1 LHFIRV
7 LFQYLSSFFV
17 SFPKQNA
24 NRSAL
29 GLIAALVGFTVVFQ
43 GCGAPTYASMS
54 RAATG
59 QIALEDASGPVA
71 PAESGKA
78 REVRFVAANDPTP
91 AMRGSHGAVGAY
103 TDSQGAGNSSISAD
117 GAYAVKPV
125 SSLKVRKQVQLQSLT
140 CANQTMTGA
149 GTTSCTVTL
158 SSGAPSGGFAVA
170 LSSNNAA
177 MSVPASVMV
186 PSAASAASFT
196 ATVAA
201 VSTGQMASIAA
212 SGNGSIKT
220 FGIQLN
226 ASTPSLS
233 LSSSTVAF
241 GGVNVGQTAT
251 STVTLTSS
259 GNAPL
264 TISSISLAGSLFKA
278 TGVTTPLTLN
288 PGQSAALTLQF
299 YADHVSSFSGI
310 VTISS
315 NSTQGSATINMSGD
329 GVAPALSGLACKDA
343 TVTGAEADAC
353 SVSLTAAAP
362 SGGVAIALS
371 SSNAVVSV
379 PASVTVPAGASSAN
393 FSAAI
398 SAVTSS
404 QTASIT
410 GTANS
415 LTKSFAIQLNAGTPS
430 LSLSSTSVSFGS
442 VAVGQTAT
450 KTVTLTSSGN
460 APLNISSISVAGSLF
475 KATGLTTPMTL
486 NPGQSATLTL
496 QFYSDHTSS
505 FTGTVT
511 ISTNSTQGGAA
522 ISMSGDGVPSLSGLT
537 CDTQSYA
544 GAGTDSCLV
553 SLYGAAPYT
562 GFTVSLSS
570 NNSSITLPASVTVP
584 SGAMSVGFSAAVKT
598 VSTSQSAVLTATAG
612 GIAKTF
618 TVQLGPSSTM
628 LTANASSIPFGSVL
642 INSPAEQSV
651 TLTASGTSPV
661 TISSVAI
668 TGNGFTNSGLTAPM
682 TLNPGQT
689 AVLNV
694 QFTPTGS
701 GSYSGQITIASNSS
715 SGNVTIGLNGTGYG
729 HKVLLNWNAPS
740 SGGVTGYNVYRVA
753 SGSTSYQR
761 VNSATVSSTTFTDGN
776 VKSGTSYTYYVTSL
790 DGSGLESVPSN
801 TTVVGVPTP

>member
-1 LHFIRV
+1 
-7 LFQYLSSFFV
+7 
-17 SFPKQNA
+17 
-24 NRSAL
+24 
-29 GLIAALVGFTVVFQ
+29 
-43 GCGAPTYASMS
+43 
-54 RAATG
+54 
-59 QIALEDASGPVA
+59 
-71 PAESGKA
+71 
-78 REVRFVAANDPTP
+78 
-91 AMRGSHGAVGAY
+91 
-103 TDSQGAGNSSISAD
+103 
-117 GAYAVKPV
+117 
-125 SSLKVRKQVQLQSLT
+125 
-140 CANQTMTGA
+140 
-149 GTTSCTVTL
+149 
-158 SSGAPSGGFAVA
+158 
-170 LSSNNAA
+170 
-177 MSVPASVMV
+177 
-186 PSAASAASFT
+186 
-196 ATVAA
+196 
-201 VSTGQMASIAA
+201 
-212 SGNGSIKT
+212 
-220 FGIQLN
+220 
-226 ASTPSLS
+226 
-233 LSSSTVAF
+233 
-241 GGVNVGQTAT
+241 
-251 STVTLTSS
+251 
-259 GNAPL
+259 
-264 TISSISLAGSLFKA
+264 
-278 TGVTTPLTLN
+278 
-288 PGQSAALTLQF
+288 
-299 YADHVSSFSGI
+299 
-310 VTISS
+310 
-315 NSTQGSATINMSGD
+315 
-329 GVAPALSGLACKDA
+329 
-343 TVTGAEADAC
+343 
-353 SVSLTAAAP
+353 
-362 SGGVAIALS
+362 
-371 SSNAVVSV
+371 
-379 PASVTVPAGASSAN
+379 
-393 FSAAI
+393 
-398 SAVTSS
+398 
-404 QTASIT
+404 
-410 GTANS
+410 
-415 LTKSFAIQLNAGTPS
+415 
-430 LSLSSTSVSFGS
+430 
-442 VAVGQTAT
+442 
-450 KTVTLTSSGN
+450 
-460 APLNISSISVAGSLF
+460 
-475 KATGLTTPMTL
+475 MTL